1 MTNRSDDLRRESVV
15 VRGSRAGNPL
25 SSVSRPMLMVR
36 IHVPLSYLQREYSG
50 IGNEPLSYHEFDQ
63 FGCACAA
70 ERLSAMAA
78 AAMMTVGR
86 WSSCRLPGVARYL
99 VQVARKGRVQ
109 MHVDDR

>member
-1 MTNRSDDLRRESVV
+1 
-15 VRGSRAGNPL
+15 
-25 SSVSRPMLMVR
+25 MLMVR
-36 IHVPLSYLQREYSG
+36 IHVPLSYRQREYSG